1 MTVQADNALL
11 ARILREL
18 ATDKPEAQDEPA
30 DREAQDRAAHAL
42 IKQIEAR

>member
-18 ATDKPEAQDEPA
+18 ATDQPEAEDEPV
-30 DREAQDRAAHAL
+30 DREAQDRAARAL
-42 IKQIEAR
+42 IKRIETR